1 MEKLAGEI
9 PQTVD
14 ELMSLIPGI
23 GMYSASAIASVAFQ
37 KPVGVV
43 DGNVIRVL
51 SRIRVIGSHVTQPH
65 VRNHL
70 WYSYKKKFILHF
82 KFWYCYVRP
91 ENVLSPDGD

>member
-1 MEKLAGEI
+1 MEDVNKVWAGLGYYSRAKRLHEGAKIVMEKLNGII

-51 SRIRVIGSHVTQPH
+51 SRIRVIGSHVTQPN

-70 WYSYKKKFILHF
+70 W
-82 KFWYCYVRP
+82 
-91 ENVLSPDGD
+91 